1 MRKNGFAPPRPV
13 PSDKA
18 TQKPSA
24 SGLPTLSPSPPIA
37 DNLTDLAAGDSV
49 NPGVYAVNPGVSEAS
64 ESPNPRVREAVSTT
78 NSGVGVT
85 NSGVGVSTS
94 GASTNGSG
102 VSTTSKEQSLDNPR
116 VSVGSSAN
124 PGPGADV
131 SKDGGAVRYEDRV
144 PQRRRAA
151 VPDEVYDELGQLLEP
166 WRIVTSPLVS
176 GAEKLPDPN
185 QEPRRPILFVG
196 NHTIFGLYDS
206 PLLVHELFMRG
217 FRCRGLAHPGHWLSG
232 AGNLFER

>member
-1 MRKNGFAPPRPV
+1 MRKNGFVPPRPV
-13 PSDKA
+13 LSNEA
-18 TQKPSA
+18 TQTPSP
-24 SGLPTLSPSPPIA
+24 SGVPTLNPSPAIA

-78 NSGVGVT
+78 NSGVGIT
-85 NSGVGVSTS
+85 DSGVSASTS
-94 GASTNGSG
+94 GVSTNGSG
-102 VSTTSKEQSLDNPR
+102 LSTTSEEEMLDNPR
-116 VSVGSSAN
+116 VSVGLSGDS
-124 PGPGADV
+124 GPGADV
-131 SKDGGAVRYEDRV
+131 SKDGGAIRYEDGV

-176 GAEKLPDPN
+176 GAENLPDPN

-232 AGNLFER
+232 AGSLFER